1 VSRVNEAA
9 GGTTW
14 PVHFADLT
22 SPQAGA
28 LLDGGP
34 APVLLLPVGA
44 VEPHGPH
51 APLGTDS
58 IISGAICERAAEEL
72 GADAEVRALVLPAIS
87 YGVTRYSASFPGS
100 VSVSAATVHALV
112 IDICTALRDQGFER
126 IVIVNSH
133 FEPEHVAA
141 LRRAADEMH
150 VAFLDMTRRAVAAR
164 VTDEFRSGA
173 AHAGRYETSIV
184 LATRPELVDGG
195 LMSELP
201 ELPVNMPAAIAAGK
215 TDFLAMGMDEAYC
228 GAPAE
233 ATATEGEETLVTLT
247 TMLIELIRETVR
259 LKEHIR

>member
-1 VSRVNEAA
+1 MSRVNEAA
-9 GGTTW
+9 DGTTW

-58 IISGAICERAAEEL
+58 IISRAICERATEEL
-72 GADAEVRALVLPAIS
+72 GADTEVRTLVLPAIS

-100 VSVSAATVHALV
+100 ITVSPGTVHALV
-112 IDICTALRDQGFER
+112 VDICTALHDQGFR
-126 IVIVNSH
+126 HIVIVNSH

-141 LRRAADEMH
+141 LRRAADETT
-150 VAFLDMTRRAVAAR
+150 VGFLDLTRRRAAER

-184 LATRPELVDGG
+184 LATQPELVDTER
-195 LMSELP
+195 MSALP
-201 ELPVNMPAAIAAGK
+201 ERPVNMPAAIAAGK
-215 TDFLAMGMDEAYC
+215 TDFLAMGMDQAYC

-233 ATATEGEETLVTLT
+233 ATASEGEDTLVTLT
-247 TMLIELIRETVR
+247 TMLIEWVRETVR
-259 LKEHIR
+259 R

>member
-1 VSRVNEAA
+1 MTE
-9 GGTTW
+9 
-14 PVHFADLT
+14 PVRFAELT

-34 APVLLLPVGA
+34 TPVLLLPVGA

-58 IISGAICERAAEEL
+58 IISGAICDRAAREL
-72 GADAEVRALVLPAIS
+72 RGDAEVRTLVLPAIS

-100 VSVSAATVHALV
+100 VTISADTVHALV
-112 IDICTALRDQGFER
+112 VDVCTALRGQGFR
-126 IVIVNSH
+126 HIVIVNNH

-141 LRRAADEMH
+141 LRRAAAQTH
-150 VAFLDMTRRAVAAR
+150 VAFLDLTRRRTAER
-164 VTDEFRSGA
+164 LTDEFRSGA
-173 AHAGRYETSIV
+173 AHAGRYETSIIQ
-184 LATRPELVDGG
+184 ATRPELLDTER
-195 LMSELP
+195 MSVLP
-201 ELPVNMPAAIAAGK
+201 ERPVNMPAAIAAGK

-233 ATATEGEETLVTLT
+233 ATAAEGEATLLILT

-259 LKEHIR
+259 S